1 MENVSDKALLEGI
14 AVIGMSGRFPG
25 SNNIDEFW
33 KNLMDGKEC
42 ITYFS
47 KEDAKACEIDDES
60 LNDPNYVFAGGIL
73 NDIEM
78 FDANFFGLNPKEAEN
93 MDPQQ
98 RLFLEC
104 THEALEDAGYS
115 RNSYDYPIGVYS
127 GCNMSYYFLYHL
139 FAKLGIKDDLA
150 VAVGNDKDYLATRT
164 SYLFNLKGP
173 SINVQTACSTSMTA
187 IALAYES
194 LIDYNCDMAIA
205 GGAGIK
211 LPQKSGYLFQTGFI
225 GSPDG
230 RTRPFDQNANGTV
243 FTSAV
248 GVLIMKRLEDAVRD
262 GDNIYAVIKG
272 MSVNNDG
279 SAKVGFTAPSREGQ
293 AEVISNALSIAGV
306 NPEDISYI
314 ETHGTGTSLG
324 DPIEISAL
332 NMVFEQATK
341 KKSYCAIGS
350 VKSNIGH
357 AISGAGISGMIK
369 TLLALKYKQIPPS
382 INFESPNSKI
392 DFSNSPFYVNTKLSD
407 WECGSSKRI
416 AGVSSFGFG
425 GTNVHAVLEEAPSLK
440 SSLSGRHWQL
450 LTLSAKSAEVLDRM
464 CNNLAYYLQN
474 NPLVNFADVA
484 YTLHTGRKE
493 YEFRRAIVCKNAD
506 EAVNLLKVPD
516 GENAYSGTS
525 QGSTL
530 EYIKDESSAF
540 ADNLEAVQLLAEQ
553 WIKGLPVDWDTYHT
567 GEKRFKVSLPT
578 YPFDRRK
585 YWVPQFKMDDINKP
599 KKTARYSSDIND
611 WLYVPSWESSL
622 FNSIEKVAIDTDGFW
637 LAFLDDTGF
646 GNKVVHTLK
655 SYKAN
660 IITVLKADR
669 FQRLD
674 DYSYA
679 VNPSEKQNYI
689 ELLESLSQNSIK
701 IKNIVHFWN
710 VTLNADNIPL
720 PELSAE
726 CWEQGFLSLSYLA
739 QALGDRD
746 DGEFIRVGVI
756 SNNLYSASGMEKVQP
771 EKALITGP
779 VKVIPREYPG
789 ISCQSIDVVLPE
801 KDELEQNRLANQVIR
816 ELACKNP
823 DFVVALR
830 GTKRWIQKF
839 EKANYLHGEEN
850 EIIKNGGVY
859 LITGG
864 LGGIGTAL
872 AKHLSE
878 KANIK
883 LVLIRRSI
891 FPDKNEWQ
899 NWLDSHNSNDRTSI
913 KIRQLL
919 EIENTGSEIMT
930 ANVDICD
937 NREMTE
943 LIEKVNVKFGGLNGI
958 IHAAGITDNGL
969 IQDKDAETAKKVLA
983 PKVTGTIVLNE
994 LLKDKK
1000 LDFIVLFSSS
1010 SAILGNAG
1018 FVDYCSA
1025 NCFLDAYSY
1034 YKNSVS
1040 DTYTVAIN
1048 WDEWDEVGMAVDNK
1062 DVDRVKN
1069 KISVANGLKLFD
1081 KIMSSRVYN
1090 HVIVS
1095 PGDFTG
1101 MMDSIRDFLS
1111 APFRGIKDSSQ
1122 NQVGYNRP
1130 QLDVPY
1136 TPPVSETEKTI
1147 AEIWQQLLGIQPV
1160 GVSDDFF
1167 DLGGDSLT
1175 ATTMIAKLAK
1185 LFTKRISLQT
1195 IFENSTVSKLACAVN
1210 DVNTCYQPDEE
1221 YEVGEI

>member
-1 MENVSDKALLEGI
+1 MENISEKPLLEGV

-25 SNNIDEFW
+25 ANNIDEFW
-33 KNLMDGKEC
+33 KNLRDGKEC

-47 KEDAKACEIDDES
+47 KEDAKACGIDEES
-60 LNDPNYVFAGGIL
+60 LNDPNYIFAGGIL
-73 NDIEM
+73 KDIEM

-115 RNSYDYPIGVYS
+115 RNFYDYPIGVYS

-139 FAKLGIKDDLA
+139 FAKLGVKDDLA
-150 VAVGNDKDYLATRT
+150 IAVGNDKDYLATRT

-230 RTRPFDQNANGTV
+230 HTRPFDENANGTV

-248 GVLIMKRLEDAVRD
+248 GVLIMKRFEDAVRD

-293 AEVISNALSIAGV
+293 AEVISNALCIAGV

-332 NMVFEQATK
+332 NMVFEQVTK
-341 KKSYCAIGS
+341 RKSYCAIGS

-369 TLLALKYKQIPPS
+369 TLLALKHKQIPPS

-407 WECGSSKRI
+407 WDCGSNKRI

-425 GTNVHAVLEEAPSLK
+425 GTNVHAVIEEAPPLK
-440 SSLSGRHWQL
+440 SVPSARKWQL
-450 LTLSAKSAEVLDRM
+450 LTLSAKSAEALDRM
-464 CNNLAYYLQN
+464 CIKLSDYLQN
-474 NPLVNFADVA
+474 NPSINFADAV
-484 YTLHTGRKE
+484 YTLHVGRKE
-493 YEFRRAIVCKNAD
+493 YEFRKAIVCKNTD
-506 EAVNLLKVPD
+506 EAINLLNMKQ
-516 GENAYSGTS
+516 GENIYTGTA
-525 QGSTL
+525 QNNFL
-530 EYIKDESSAF
+530 EQMNNEPSLYFDSLA
-540 ADNLEAVQLLAEQ
+540 AVQLLAQQ
-553 WIKGLPVDWDTYHT
+553 WVKGLTIDWDTYHSD
-567 GEKRFKVSLPT
+567 ERRIKVSLPT
-578 YPFDRRK
+578 YPFDRKK
-585 YWVPQFKMDDINKP
+585 YWVSQYKMDDTNKP
-599 KKTARYSSDIND
+599 KKIARYSSDIND

-622 FNSIEKVAIDTDGFW
+622 FNSIEKAAIDTDGFW
-637 LAFLDDTGF
+637 LVFLGDTGF
-646 GNKVVHTLK
+646 GNKVIHTLK

-669 FQRLD
+669 YQRLD

-701 IKNIVHFWN
+701 IKNIVHLWN
-710 VTLNADNIPL
+710 VTLSADNIPL
-720 PELSAE
+720 SELSTE
-726 CWEQGFLSLSYLA
+726 CWKQGFLSLLYLA
-739 QALGDRD
+739 QTLGDRVES
-746 DGEFIRVGVI
+746 EFIRIGVI

-779 VKVIPREYPG
+779 LKVIPREYPG
-789 ISCQSIDVVLPE
+789 ISCQSIDVILPE
-801 KDELEQNRLANQVIR
+801 KDDLAQNRLANQVIR

-839 EKANYLHGEEN
+839 EKENHLHGEEN

-872 AKHLSE
+872 SKHLSE
-878 KANIK
+878 KAKIK
-883 LVLIRRSI
+883 LILTRRSS

-899 NWLDSHNSNDRTSI
+899 NWLNSHNSNDRTSI
-913 KIRQLL
+913 KIKQLL

-937 NREMTE
+937 MREMTE
-943 LIEKVNVKFGGLNGI
+943 LLEKVNMKFGGLNGI

-969 IQDKDAETAKKVLA
+969 IQDKDTETAKKVLA

-1025 NCFLDAYSY
+1025 NSFLDAYSY

-1048 WDEWDEVGMAVDNK
+1048 WDEWDEVGMAEDNK
-1062 DVDRVKN
+1062 NVDRVKN

-1081 KIMSSRVYN
+1081 KIMYSMVYN
-1090 HVIVS
+1090 QVIVS

-1101 MMDSIRDFLS
+1101 MMENITDFLS
-1111 APFRGIKDSSQ
+1111 APFRGARDSARIQ
-1122 NQVGYNRP
+1122 DGYNRP

-1136 TPPVSETEKTI
+1136 APPISETEKTI

-1160 GVSDDFF
+1160 GVNDDFF